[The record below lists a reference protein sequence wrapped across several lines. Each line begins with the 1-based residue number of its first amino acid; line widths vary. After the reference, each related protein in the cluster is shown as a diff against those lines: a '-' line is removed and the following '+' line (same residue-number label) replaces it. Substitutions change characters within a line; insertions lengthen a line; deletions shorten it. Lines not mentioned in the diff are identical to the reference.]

1 MMGMSIGDSQISPP
15 GGGIVDRIKG
25 YVAKAIG
32 TTRTRVDAF
41 SADVEHRVLRLVGM
55 IIWTL
60 VAFICLSLGLLFAV
74 LTIMFGF
81 DLPPKYVF
89 GIPAIIFFATGLL
102 GLVMFK
108 RKKGSKPPSRQG

>member
-1 MMGMSIGDSQISPP
+1 MSTGADPNLPS

-89 GIPAIIFFATGLL
+89 GIPAIIFLATGLL

-108 RKKGSKPPSRQG
+108 RKKSSKPPSRQG

>member
-1 MMGMSIGDSQISPP
+1 MSNGANPYLPP
-15 GGGIVDRIKG
+15 TGGIIDRVKS
-25 YVAKAIG
+25 YVANMIG

-41 SADVEHRVLRLVGM
+41 SADVEHRVLRLVSM

-60 VAFICLSLGLLFAV
+60 VAFFCLSLGLLFAV

-89 GIPAIIFFATGLL
+89 GIPAIIFLATGLL

-108 RKKGSKPPSRQG
+108 RKKASRPSSRQG